1 MRPLYS
7 GDCILAILRLYNI
20 HDQIPYSIVEFGEIM
35 TDFKG
40 TIVTQPVELFKT
52 WFEKAAEGE
61 ELADAVALA
70 TADARGRPS
79 VRMVLLKG
87 ADERGFTFYTNLESR
102 KAQELAEN
110 THAALCFHWKS
121 QKRQV
126 RVEGSV
132 VPVSV
137 AEADAYFA
145 SRAKDSKIGAWA
157 SKQSRPMEGRF
168 EFEAAIAKYT
178 AKYAIGEVPRP
189 PFWSGFRIEATRI
202 EFWEDRLFRLHM
214 RHVYE
219 KDENGT
225 WTMGELYP

>member
-1 MRPLYS
+1 
-7 GDCILAILRLYNI
+7 
-20 HDQIPYSIVEFGEIM
+20 M

-40 TIVTQPVELFKT
+40 SIVTQPVDLFKT
-52 WFEKAAEGE
+52 WFDKAAETE
-61 ELADAVALA
+61 DMPEAVALA

-79 VRMVLLKG
+79 ARMVLLKG

-102 KAQELAEN
+102 KGQELAEN
-110 THAALCFHWKS
+110 KFAALCFHWKT
-121 QKRQV
+121 QKRQI
-126 RVEGSV
+126 RVEGPV
-132 VPVSV
+132 VPVSD

-157 SKQSRPMEGRF
+157 SKQSRPMTGRF

-202 EFWEDRLFRLHM
+202 EFWEDRKFRLHM

-219 KDENGT
+219 KDEAGN